1 MKNTN
6 HWDKTRKALDIL
18 LLMFAACLLIWG
30 SYLLWENGVH
40 AIFSTHIE
48 NIKLVQD
55 YGPAE
60 EHFYADPGYR
70 FLMIRIVSSDYIIDD
85 CLLPSIELIDNM
97 GNHYERSNFSDMCV
111 FEVPITNQGF
121 TLVVNRWIKIP
132 VQVK

>member
-6 HWDKTRKALDIL
+6 RWDKTRKTLDIL
-18 LLMFAACLLIWG
+18 LLMFAACFILWG
-30 SYLLWENGVH
+30 FYLLWEDDVH

-55 YGPAE
+55 YGPVE
-60 EHFYADPGYR
+60 DHFYADPGYT
-70 FLMIRIVSSDYIIDD
+70 FLMIRMVSSDYIIDD

-97 GNHYERSNFSDMCV
+97 GNHYARSNFSDMCV
-111 FEVPITNQGF
+111 FEIPDTAQGL